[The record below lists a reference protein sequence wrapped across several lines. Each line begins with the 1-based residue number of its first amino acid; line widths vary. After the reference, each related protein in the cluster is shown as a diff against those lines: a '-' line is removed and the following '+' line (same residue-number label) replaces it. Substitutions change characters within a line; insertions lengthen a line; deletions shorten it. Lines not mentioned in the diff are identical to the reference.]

1 MKVSK
6 RKYLLFASLA
16 LLGIGSLS
24 VCYGGEKWGVRSV
37 DHRESRKHNKQLTVS
52 VARQWYESH
61 YDSVVCFNTR
71 FGGNDDMPAFIKPK
85 WSHATESNR
94 GRYEV
99 VQMPIL
105 TQARHMIVDEETR
118 LHFDEL
124 HAKNKL
130 RNSTHLVILK
140 NLETGQVR
148 SFVSI
153 FVGSYKYLKKK
164 RINRNTYLYR
174 DKKFDGRVMFFKLN
188 GSMINGWKYRD
199 GKIVGKIMPIDEDT
213 KILMTRSSGYWEE
226 QCYTET
232 YYEEVEECEEEA
244 QPYYDE
250 EFGLWGVETVVTCQ
264 KVDKP
269 IYTQVCEDVW
279 VEDEE
284 SGGWVDSDEAVSIKY
299 YNEKGLPCSLTRN
312 PQYCVPIELPEKF
325 DRKYPKAAEAIRKGI
340 AQYSIDDHLAEI
352 ISDKTGRNIE
362 SIKNDL
368 IDGQGPILRVK
379 HFTNEFSDVCGR
391 YSTEDGLMINEK
403 YVKLY
408 EKDPKAYD
416 DMLELL
422 IVASVIHEFVHYNE
436 AQQYSSPALLAMY
449 YFKYGPETN
458 SEGTEVE
465 LFGGVVE
472 FSVDRK
478 SIILRKK

>member
-1 MKVSK
+1 MRKSK
-6 RKYLLFASLA
+6 RKHLLFALLA

-37 DHRESRKHNKQLTVS
+37 DHRESRKHNKHVTVS

-164 RINRNTYLYR
+164 RIKRNTYLYR

-199 GKIVGKIMPIDEDT
+199 GKIVGKITPIDENT
-213 KILMTRSSGYWEE
+213 KELMARSGSKRDH
-226 QCYTET
+226 CYEET
-232 YYEEVEECEEEA
+232 YYEMM
-244 QPYYDE
+244 
-250 EFGLWGVETVVTCQ
+250 
-264 KVDKP
+264 
-269 IYTQVCEDVW
+269 
-279 VEDEE
+279 
-284 SGGWVDSDEAVSIKY
+284 
-299 YNEKGLPCSLTRN
+299 EK
-312 PQYCVPIELPEKF
+312 
-325 DRKYPKAAEAIRKGI
+325 
-340 AQYSIDDHLAEI
+340 
-352 ISDKTGRNIE
+352 
-362 SIKNDL
+362 
-368 IDGQGPILRVK
+368 
-379 HFTNEFSDVCGR
+379 
-391 YSTEDGLMINEK
+391 
-403 YVKLY
+403 
-408 EKDPKAYD
+408 
-416 DMLELL
+416 
-422 IVASVIHEFVHYNE
+422 
-436 AQQYSSPALLAMY
+436 
-449 YFKYGPETN
+449 
-458 SEGTEVE
+458 
-465 LFGGVVE
+465 
-472 FSVDRK
+472 
-478 SIILRKK
+478 

>member
-153 FVGSYKYLKKK
+153 FVGS
-164 RINRNTYLYR
+164 
-174 DKKFDGRVMFFKLN
+174 
-188 GSMINGWKYRD
+188 
-199 GKIVGKIMPIDEDT
+199 
-213 KILMTRSSGYWEE
+213 
-226 QCYTET
+226 
-232 YYEEVEECEEEA
+232 
-244 QPYYDE
+244 
-250 EFGLWGVETVVTCQ
+250 
-264 KVDKP
+264 
-269 IYTQVCEDVW
+269 
-279 VEDEE
+279 
-284 SGGWVDSDEAVSIKY
+284 
-299 YNEKGLPCSLTRN
+299 
-312 PQYCVPIELPEKF
+312 
-325 DRKYPKAAEAIRKGI
+325 
-340 AQYSIDDHLAEI
+340 
-352 ISDKTGRNIE
+352 
-362 SIKNDL
+362 
-368 IDGQGPILRVK
+368 
-379 HFTNEFSDVCGR
+379 
-391 YSTEDGLMINEK
+391 
-403 YVKLY
+403 
-408 EKDPKAYD
+408 
-416 DMLELL
+416 
-422 IVASVIHEFVHYNE
+422 
-436 AQQYSSPALLAMY
+436 
-449 YFKYGPETN
+449 
-458 SEGTEVE
+458 
-465 LFGGVVE
+465 
-472 FSVDRK
+472 
-478 SIILRKK
+478 